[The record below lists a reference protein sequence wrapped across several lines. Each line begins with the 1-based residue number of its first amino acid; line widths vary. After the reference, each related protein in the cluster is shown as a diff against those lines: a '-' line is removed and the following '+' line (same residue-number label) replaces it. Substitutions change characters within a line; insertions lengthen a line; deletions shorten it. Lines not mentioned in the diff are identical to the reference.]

1 MLVELLHSIEL
12 NMRESLGVF
21 LNNIN
26 VITGG
31 VAILASGWITIWA
44 IYRSYFQ
51 GSFYQDYYYCRCR
64 YGTGIL

>member
-44 IYRSYFQ
+44 IYRSY
-51 GSFYQDYYYCRCR
+51 
-64 YGTGIL
+64 